1 MFDVRSAPYFRLASC
16 VHLYMQP
23 LHWVKLGGSLS
34 LSHYTWATST
44 RIKTSVSSTQIQS
57 ARAFKKEINAIFA
70 NRAVCKI
77 AFLLYFALSVQ
88 KNVLY
93 YAFVIRVSLVRLVFL
108 YQKVYY

>member
-16 VHLYMQP
+16 TFVCILM
-23 LHWVKLGGSLS
+23 HWVKLGASLS

-44 RIKTSVSSTQIQS
+44 RIKTSVCSTQIQS

-77 AFLLYFALSVQ
+77 AFLLYTLSVR

-93 YAFVIRVSLVRLVFL
+93 YAFVILVSLIRLV
-108 YQKVYY
+108 